1 MVRMKHWNKVDD
13 DDEVF
18 DPRYYPKL
26 VYKDGYGPHVSLMLT
41 DAMQRD
47 QAPVLHRPGSLALSD
62 AQIQDR
68 ERSREEWS
76 AFKRNLWRQQGA
88 PSAVRDGAKITAG
101 PLPLDP
107 RDQRDPR
114 EVAYDE
120 RSRRNRDA
128 WRNPGA
134 VR

>member
-47 QAPVLHRPGSLALSD
+47 QALVLHRPGSLRASD
-62 AQIQDR
+62 FQV
-68 ERSREEWS
+68 S
-76 AFKRNLWRQQGA
+76 
-88 PSAVRDGAKITAG
+88 P
-101 PLPLDP
+101 
-107 RDQRDPR
+107 
-114 EVAYDE
+114 
-120 RSRRNRDA
+120 
-128 WRNPGA
+128 
-134 VR
+134 